1 MKLDV
6 SDMTKVDRLRYIIF
20 GVTRPMGEFGL
31 ARGASECQG
40 LGSVAMLD
48 ARMPNLSLV
57 HVDDQ
62 WRVSIRKRWND
73 GTRLVAIRIILCC
86 IIITIISY

>member
-20 GVTRPMGEFGL
+20 GLTYPMGEVGL

-40 LGSVAMLD
+40 PGPAMLH
-48 ARMPNLSLV
+48 ARM
-57 HVDDQ
+57 HAY
-62 WRVSIRKRWND
+62 WE
-73 GTRLVAIRIILCC
+73 
-86 IIITIISY
+86 